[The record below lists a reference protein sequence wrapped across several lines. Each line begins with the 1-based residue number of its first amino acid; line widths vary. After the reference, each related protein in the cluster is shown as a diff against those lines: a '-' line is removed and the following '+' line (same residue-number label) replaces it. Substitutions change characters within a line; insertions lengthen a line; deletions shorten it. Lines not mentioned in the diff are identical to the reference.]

1 MDALKWLGAGA
12 NVAAVITAIVATLA
26 YGRFLCGQ
34 RQKRR
39 RLEAYLKDDPHRGG
53 RSLLDLATTL
63 GMTESEIMDA
73 AFRSPCIRRTA
84 TSGLYGE
91 PSKMLLEY
99 DRKSS
104 N

>member
-1 MDALKWLGAGA
+1 MGALEWLGAAA

-26 YGRFLCGQ
+26 YGRFLCE
-34 RQKRR
+34 RR
-39 RLEAYLKDDPHRGG
+39 RKRQRLETYLKSDAQKGG

-63 GMTESEIMDA
+63 GMTEAEIIDA
-73 AFRSPCIRRTA
+73 AFRSQCIRRTA
-84 TSGLYGE
+84 TTDLMGS

-99 DRKSS
+99 VRPGS